1 MDTRTDEVLSL
12 RAPEDIV
19 LARQLAR
26 AWAVRNGFSIVDQTK
41 IVTATSELA
50 RNVIVHGGGGE
61 MRVRLLQRAARRGLE
76 LSFLDQGPGIP
87 DVELAL
93 TDGYTTNGGMGL
105 GLGGS
110 RRLMNEFTIDSKPG
124 NGTRVSVVRWT

>member
-1 MDTRTDEVLSL
+1 MDTRTDDVLPL
-12 RAPEDIV
+12 RVPEDIV
-19 LARQLAR
+19 MARQLAR
-26 AWAVRNGFSIVDQTK
+26 AWAVKNGFSIVDQTK

-61 MRVRLLQRAARRGLE
+61 MRVRLLQRSSRRGLE

-110 RRLMNEFTIDSKPG
+110 RRLMNEFMIDSKPG

>member
-1 MDTRTDEVLSL
+1 MRSFPCEWRRTSSRRVS
-12 RAPEDIV
+12 R
-19 LARQLAR
+19 R

-41 IVTATSELA
+41 IAIENLLLNA
-50 RNVIVHGGGGE
+50 AQAMRGE
-61 MRVRLLQRAARRGLE
+61 GVLRIRLHESNGRGV
-76 LSFLDQGPGIP
+76 LDVADTGPGIP

-110 RRLMNEFTIDSKPG
+110 RRLMNEFSIESKPG
-124 NGTRVSVVRWT
+124 NGTRISVVRWT